1 MTNWFTGTTPTLDFY
16 DGLLFKYYGK
26 VVYGYDMAD
35 KSSRDYTVVMH
46 YWNGKYYID
55 EVKYD

>member
-1 MTNWFTGTTPTLDFY
+1 MSNFIDPTTIGTIDFY
-16 DGLLFKYYGK
+16 DRLLYKYYGK
-26 VVYGYDMAD
+26 AYYGYDGYGD
-35 KSSRDYTVVMH
+35 KQCAVVMY

>member
-1 MTNWFTGTTPTLDFY
+1 MTNWIKGTTPTFDFY
-16 DGLLFKYYGK
+16 DRLLFRYYGK

-35 KSSRDYTVVMH
+35 DNSRDYTVVMY

>member
-1 MTNWFTGTTPTLDFY
+1 MTNWFTSTTPTFDFY
-16 DGLLFKYYGK
+16 DRLLFKYYGK
-26 VVYGYDMAD
+26 VLYGYDGYGD
-35 KSSRDYTVVMH
+35 NQCVMVMY